1 MTAEVPRLNR
11 SEALPEAQYIE
22 RMKLA
27 ENKAVEIDTTQVL
40 LGKEGV
46 QEAMGVDGAMVAEI
60 RASDMSF
67 LVIDTRDSRY
77 YSTPFL
83 ITTDGYQHGS
93 KMGFKGVHRE
103 QPAIVGRS
111 QNDRFSYSDYISA
124 NQFSVRYDDKA
135 DKLYIQDWGSTNGTY
150 LTGFINEGKNE
161 AKHDGIRDEFTHFV
175 VEDMEGK
182 ASYGDRTPDTPYGT
196 HLNYAIIGRN
206 SPSVRGGVYGTRS
219 SEFVIVDDKSQA
231 LKKVV
236 DGFMEALLKSPD
248 VEAFSTM
255 NLLKRINFRVANVL
269 TYDLER
275 VERISEPHYDHK
287 GLIGLSEYIEQGVG
301 VCRHQALLAAHL
313 IEEVIDRGYLTGKAS
328 VERNHDLEANGAH
341 AWAVYKSDTED
352 DIIVDA
358 AQGFVGS
365 RQKAREEG
373 RWRYVVANDDN

>member
-1 MTAEVPRLNR
+1 
-11 SEALPEAQYIE
+11 
-22 RMKLA
+22 MKLP
-27 ENKAVEIDTTQVL
+27 ENKAIEIDTTRVL

-46 QEAMGVDGAMVAEI
+46 QEAMGVDGAMVAGI

-67 LVIDTRDSRY
+67 LVIDTRESRY

-83 ITTDGYQHGS
+83 ITADGYQNGS
-93 KMGFKGVHRE
+93 KVGFKGVHRD
-103 QPAIVGRS
+103 QPAMVGRS
-111 QNDRFSYSDYISA
+111 QNDRFSYSAYISA
-124 NQFSVRYDDKA
+124 NQFSVRYDDTA

-150 LTGFINEGKNE
+150 LTGFINNGNNQKNVQ
-161 AKHDGIRDEFTHFV
+161 GIEDKFTHFL
-175 VEDMEGK
+175 VEDIEEK

-236 DGFMEALLKSPD
+236 DDFMETLSKSPD
-248 VEAFSTM
+248 AEAFSTM

-269 TYDLER
+269 AYDLER
-275 VERISEPHYDHK
+275 VERLSEPHYDHK
-287 GLIGLSEYIEQGVG
+287 GLIGLSEYVERGVG

-341 AWAVYKSDTED
+341 AWAVYKSDAED

-365 RQKAREEG
+365 RQKATEEG